1 MRILRI
7 SGWIIAGSML
17 LMAPSAGAKISANK
31 ITANKIGANS
41 VVGNRSTE
49 SGAFFDIKSIEL
61 KNGALIER

>member
-1 MRILRI
+1 
-7 SGWIIAGSML
+7 
-17 LMAPSAGAKISANK
+17 MAPSAGAKISSNKITANK
-31 ITANKIGANS
+31 IGANKIGANS